1 MKTNVTNM
9 KLAKNEDANYLARCS
24 IVIEDAIAINDIW
37 IVDTKKGVR
46 VNFPQRPY
54 EKDGEIEY
62 ASIVAPITKEAREE
76 LTSLILKAYDEAV
89 NAKSNQVD

>member
-9 KLAKNEDANYLARCS
+9 KLAKNENANYLAHCS

-37 IVDTKKGVR
+37 IVDTKNGVR

-54 EKDGEIEY
+54 EKEGKIEY

-76 LTSLILKAYDEAV
+76 LTSVILAAYDAALNESAEA
-89 NAKSNQVD
+89 